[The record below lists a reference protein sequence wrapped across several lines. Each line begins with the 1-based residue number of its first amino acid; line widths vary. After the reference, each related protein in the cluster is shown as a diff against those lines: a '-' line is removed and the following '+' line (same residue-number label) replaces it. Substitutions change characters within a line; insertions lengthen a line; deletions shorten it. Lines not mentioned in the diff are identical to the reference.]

1 MLPTRLQTSRS
12 SFTKLTGIIMESLDP
27 SMLVSESDQSMLLQ
41 MRQLLIAN
49 LLDMDTARVPWRVAR
64 ALAIIP
70 LESIECDC

>member
-1 MLPTRLQTSRS
+1 
-12 SFTKLTGIIMESLDP
+12 MESLDP